1 MAGEPSALERLRKLD
16 EARRAEAR
24 ASAPRPPGRA
34 ARRGL
39 IALFIAA
46 ATFLLLKGKVV
57 LIVAFTQAK
66 FLFAALKLGP
76 LLTTAYTMLLSAGA
90 YALSYGWSFAIGL
103 VLLILVHELGH
114 GLAAAR
120 VGLRVGAPV
129 FVPFLGAFIAL
140 RGKPRSTA
148 DEAIVA
154 AGGPLIGSV
163 AAAACFGLSFL
174 IEGADLLRVVGF
186 FALVI
191 NLFNLTPVWQLDGA
205 RMLAPVG
212 PGVTMAGT
220 AAAIVVLAIGA
231 AQADHL
237 NPVALIA
244 VGALVVRTCI
254 HLYRRRRARPG
265 TSALDR
271 VAAIEQARAAIPDDV
286 TAGARHRAALVYFA
300 ALLILIAATHGL
312 QQWLPSLR

>member
-1 MAGEPSALERLRKLD
+1 MAGEPSALERLRKLE

-24 ASAPRPPGRA
+24 PSAPPSGRA
-34 ARRGL
+34 PRRGL
-39 IALFIAA
+39 IALLIGAVS
-46 ATFLLLKGKVV
+46 FLLIKGKVV
-57 LIVAFTQAK
+57 LIFALTQAK

-76 LLTTAYTMLLSAGA
+76 LVMTAYTMLLAAGA

-154 AGGPLIGSV
+154 AGGPIIGSL
-163 AAAACFGLSFL
+163 AAATCVGLSFL

-186 FALVI
+186 YALVI

-212 PGVTMAGT
+212 PGVMLAGT
-220 AAAIVVLAIGA
+220 VAGIVVLAIA
-231 AQADHL
+231 AARADHL

-244 VGALVVRTCI
+244 VGALLVRVCTR
-254 HLYRRRRARPG
+254 LYRRRRAQPDA
-265 TSALDR
+265 SVLER
-271 VAAIEQARAAIPDDV
+271 VTAIEQARSAIPDDV
-286 TAGARHRAALVYFA
+286 TTGARHRAALVYFA

-312 QQWLPSLR
+312 EQWLPSLR